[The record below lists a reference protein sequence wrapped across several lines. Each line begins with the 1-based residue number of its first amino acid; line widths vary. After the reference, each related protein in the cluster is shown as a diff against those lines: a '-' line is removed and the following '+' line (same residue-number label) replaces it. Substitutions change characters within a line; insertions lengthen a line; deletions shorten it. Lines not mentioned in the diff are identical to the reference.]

1 MRSRRARTVRRGCDC
16 GVPGRGEGVP
26 CARYI
31 AEAEPMIIRKSREE
45 IRKMREAGR
54 IVAGVLDMLE
64 EHIRPGVRTETLNR
78 LADEFI
84 RGKGGIPSFLGYRG
98 FPASIC
104 TSVNDVVVHGIPG
117 KEKLREGDIIGID
130 VGVILDGY
138 QADAARTY
146 AVGEVSETA
155 RRLMEV
161 TRASLEAGIDACR
174 SGNRLGDV
182 SNSIQRVVEG
192 GGFSVVVQFV
202 GHGIGRE
209 MHEEPQIPNFGP
221 PGRGPL
227 LLPGMTFAL
236 EPMVNEGTY
245 EVRVEEDGWTVR
257 TVDGRLSAHYE
268 HTVAVTDGD
277 PEILTLP

>member
-1 MRSRRARTVRRGCDC
+1 
-16 GVPGRGEGVP
+16 
-26 CARYI
+26 
-31 AEAEPMIIRKSREE
+31 MIIRKSREE
-45 IRKMREAGR
+45 IAKMRKAGR
-54 IVAGVLDMLE
+54 IVAGVLDFLE
-64 EHIRPGVRTETLNR
+64 KHVRPGTKTETLNR

-84 RGKGGIPSFLGYRG
+84 RARGGLPSFLGYRG

-104 TSVNDVVVHGIPG
+104 TSINDVVVHGIPG
-117 KEKLREGDIIGID
+117 KERLKEGDIIGID
-130 VGVILDGY
+130 VGVIVDGY

-146 AVGEVSETA
+146 AVGEVSDTA

-161 TRASLEAGIDACR
+161 TLASLEAGIAACR
-174 SGNRLGDV
+174 PGNRLGDV

-257 TVDGRLSAHYE
+257 TVDGRLSAHFE

>member
-1 MRSRRARTVRRGCDC
+1 MMLRRFGAEGRKREHRSQAGEVQQGRSTEAR
-16 GVPGRGEGVP
+16 PG
-26 CARYI
+26 
-31 AEAEPMIIRKSREE
+31 PMIIRKSREE
-45 IRKMREAGR
+45 IARMREAGR
-54 IVAGVLDMLE
+54 IVAEVLDMLE
-64 EHIRPGVRTETLNR
+64 KHVRPGTRTETLNR
-78 LADEFI
+78 LADDYI
-84 RGKGGIPSFLGYRG
+84 RSRGGVPSFLGYRG

-117 KEKLREGDIIGID
+117 KERLREGDIIGID

-155 RRLMEV
+155 KRLMEV
-161 TRASLEAGIDACR
+161 TRASLEAGIAACR
-174 SGNRLGDV
+174 AGKRLGDV
-182 SNSIQRVVEG
+182 SNSIQRVVES

-245 EVRVEEDGWTVR
+245 EVRVEDDGWTVR
-257 TVDGRLSAHYE
+257 TVDGRLSAHFE
-268 HTVAVTDGD
+268 HTVAVTEGD
-277 PEILTLP
+277 PEVLTLP

>member
-1 MRSRRARTVRRGCDC
+1 LRGGRRG
-16 GVPGRGEGVP
+16 GRTFPGG
-26 CARYI
+26 
-31 AEAEPMIIRKSREE
+31 AEADSGKMIIRKSGEE

-64 EHIRPGVRTETLNR
+64 EHIRPGVKTETLDQ
-78 LADEFI
+78 LAEEYI
-84 RGKGGIPSFLGYRG
+84 RKRKGIPSFLGYRG

-104 TSVNDVVVHGIPG
+104 TSINDVVVHGIPD
-117 KEKLREGDIIGID
+117 KTRLKEGDIIGVD

-146 AVGEVSETA
+146 AVGEVSPVA

-161 TRASLEAGIDACR
+161 TRASLEAGIAACR
-174 SGNRLGDV
+174 AGNRLGDV
-182 SNSIQRVVEG
+182 SHSIQRVVEE

-202 GHGIGRE
+202 GHGIGRD

-227 LLPGMTFAL
+227 LKPGMTFAL

-257 TVDGRLSAHYE
+257 TVDGKLSAHFE
-268 HTVAVTDGD
+268 HTVAVTDGE
-277 PEILTLP
+277 PMVLTLP